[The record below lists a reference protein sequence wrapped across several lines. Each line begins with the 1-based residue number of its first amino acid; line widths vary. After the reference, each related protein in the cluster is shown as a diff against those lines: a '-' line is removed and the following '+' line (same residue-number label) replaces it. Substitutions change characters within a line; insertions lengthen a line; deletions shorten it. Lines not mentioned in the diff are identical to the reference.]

1 MIGSFATQTERLIG
15 GIQVIRAINRINMLS
30 SLLDLPPVTRPNN
43 WSTLKTWVVLFSKR
57 SAFQGSLPVSLS
69 LRPWLTWSNEGSSTE
84 TVSSFF
90 EPEGTSKAGLHRSEA
105 VDDIS
110 KAILQFLI
118 LPCMFESCN
127 RFLEENRKRCLN
139 LRLEGRRFYVIDEAM
154 RLYCI
159 LRNETKQNE

>member
-15 GIQVIRAINRINMLS
+15 GIQIIRAINRINMLP

-69 LRPWLTWSNEGSSTE
+69 LRQWLSWFNVGSSTE
-84 TVSSFF
+84 FSSFV
-90 EPEGTSKAGLHRSEA
+90 EPEGTSKEGLNRSKA
-105 VDDIS
+105 VDGIS

-118 LPCMFESCN
+118 LPCMSESTN
-127 RFLEENRKRCLN
+127 RFLEENRKRFLN